1 MATSAKPSTK
11 ICKDDPKKGCDVIN
25 AWAKEMEVWGLKVK
39 AKLDELSDGGPTT
52 VPPPPK
58 APFA

>member
-1 MATSAKPSTK
+1 MATGEKPSTK
-11 ICKDDPKKGCDVIN
+11 ICTDDPKKGCDVIN
-25 AWAKEMEVWGLKVK
+25 AWAKEMYEWGLKVK
-39 AKLDELSDGGPTT
+39 AKFDELSDGGPGP